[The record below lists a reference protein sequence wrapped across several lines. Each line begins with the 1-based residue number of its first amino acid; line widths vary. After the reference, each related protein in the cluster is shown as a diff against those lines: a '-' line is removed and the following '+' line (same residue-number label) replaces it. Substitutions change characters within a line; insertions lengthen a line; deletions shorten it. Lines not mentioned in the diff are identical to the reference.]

1 MFHIMLFQLSS
12 PNGQVVTKACPNATS
27 WWGLRSSIFAS
38 SWGRSPS
45 PPRVRV
51 SLEVDRPHGKAIAK
65 CGYPRMYSI
74 RRLLAAC
81 SWKSGLQ
88 GASAS
93 GLPVA
98 IATCPLE
105 EPPTFWGEI
114 GLSLVP
120 DSVIRDDS
128 MIGRTYK
135 VPMDAG
141 FGEWFVSETPLLN
154 NLPIK
159 VFRSNQFWGK
169 KTAEMIKE
177 LLWPEVNPCP
187 LGRILRE
194 NMFHDIWSDGE
205 T

>member
-98 IATCPLE
+98 IATCPWKSRPHSEGRLASVWCRTRWSGMTAWSAG
-105 EPPTFWGEI
+105 PTRFQWMQVLVNGSFRRPHYWTI
-114 GLSLVP
+114 FPSKCFAATSSGGKNSRNDQRITLARSKSLS
-120 DSVIRDDS
+120 
-128 MIGRTYK
+128 
-135 VPMDAG
+135 AG
-141 FGEWFVSETPLLN
+141 QDP
-154 NLPIK
+154 
-159 VFRSNQFWGK
+159 
-169 KTAEMIKE
+169 
-177 LLWPEVNPCP
+177 
-187 LGRILRE
+187 
-194 NMFHDIWSDGE
+194 
-205 T
+205 

>member
-12 PNGQVVTKACPNATS
+12 PNGQVVTKSCSNATS

-65 CGYPRMYSI
+65 CGYPRLYSI

-93 GLPVA
+93 GLP
-98 IATCPLE
+98 CHRYL
-105 EPPTFWGEI
+105 
-114 GLSLVP
+114 
-120 DSVIRDDS
+120 
-128 MIGRTYK
+128 
-135 VPMDAG
+135 
-141 FGEWFVSETPLLN
+141 
-154 NLPIK
+154 
-159 VFRSNQFWGK
+159 
-169 KTAEMIKE
+169 
-177 LLWPEVNPCP
+177 P
-187 LGRILRE
+187 LGRDAHILRGDWPQSGAGLGDQGWQ
-194 NMFHDIWSDGE
+194 HDRQDLQGSNGCRFWWMVRFGDPTIEQSSHQSVLQQPVLGGKNQQKWSKNYFGQK
-205 T
+205 